1 MAFFGMYPNKYIG
14 GGGLAHGFRTP
25 VFYSGVHP
33 SSISSGNINYF
44 SGAKNASSVQT
55 VPNTIQTAVQ
65 PQTVNVQNPVQ
76 DSYVPQ
82 TDAARLQNMQNVL
95 DNAKNEQGVFGK
107 LIDGVKGMT
116 GLGLSSKKCQSY
128 IDSVKTGSMSYE
140 EAYSKVSKYSSKQK
154 NAVNILTGISSG
166 VITTAALGF
175 APVTG
180 GASILAAA
188 GIGAAS
194 KAGLKTIDRAT
205 NNIQNDALDA
215 KQIAK
220 DGLTGAIDGAV
231 SAATVGIGKEAVMGA
246 KTSKEALKQG
256 AIAGAKGGAISGA
269 VIGAGD
275 YTVECAF
282 EDDQKFEVDNLI
294 TNTVYGAAVGAITG
308 AVIGGIQSGKN
319 FKNHNSDS
327 PKTGNKNDDTPKAET
342 KDAPESPK
350 NPKAETQPE
359 NGSSKPRSDS
369 AQNGSTGNKET
380 IDGDREQPSLQ
391 TEEEPVVQPS
401 EPSKAAENIQ
411 QEKQI
416 SQDTHENTA
425 LETSNPVVDTSKA
438 QTEQSSSHIEPET
451 IEVSPN
457 DIIDAPK
464 PETHNQIIKDK
475 PDIIDVEAAEVASDT
490 VLPASSHPE
499 TEITSAQPVKD
510 TSVQPAANA
519 DSSIEPVAAESAKP
533 LEIVSQ
539 TESPVV
545 QNEGSSIQDIKQP
558 VESTVETVETEPVK
572 ENISN
577 LITRRRQTKAPKDPI
592 AERTKTNAANVI
604 NSKKQGRSSKI
615 KALFGSEE

>member
-25 VFYSGVHP
+25 VFYSGAHP

-55 VPNTIQTAVQ
+55 VPNTVQTAVQ

-116 GLGLSSKKCQSY
+116 GLGLSSKKCQSC

-294 TNTVYGAAVGAITG
+294 TNTVYGAAAGAITG

-342 KDAPESPK
+342 KDALESPAE
-350 NPKAETQPE
+350 PKAEAQPE
-359 NGSSKPRSDS
+359 NGSSKPKSDS
-369 AQNGSTGNKET
+369 AQNGSTGNKEA
-380 IDGDREQPSLQ
+380 IDGGKEQPSLQ
-391 TEEEPVVQPS
+391 TEEEPVVQPP
-401 EPSKAAENIQ
+401 EPSKTAENIQ

-416 SQDTHENTA
+416 LQDTHENTA
-425 LETSNPVVDTSKA
+425 LETSNPAVNTSKA
-438 QTEQSSSHIEPET
+438 QTEQNSSHIEPET
-451 IEVSPN
+451 IEVSPD

-464 PETHNQIIKDK
+464 PETRQITDSK
-475 PDIIDVEAAEVASDT
+475 PDIIDVEATEVASDT
-490 VLPASSHPE
+490 ALPASSHPE
-499 TEITSAQPVKD
+499 TEIADVRPVKD
-510 TSVQPAANA
+510 TSVQPAVNA
-519 DSSIEPVAAESAKP
+519 DSSIEPVAAENAKP

-545 QNEGSSIQDIKQP
+545 QNKSNIQNMKQP
-558 VESTVETVETEPVK
+558 VESTAETVETEPVK

-577 LITRRRQTKAPKDPI
+577 LITRRKQTKAPTDPI
-592 AERTKTNAANVI
+592 AERTKTNAANVV
-604 NSKKQGRSSKI
+604 NSKKQGKLSKI